1 MSSALRDN
9 VLLNLSNFPGMLN
22 RLDNRTPNSRA
33 ELACQTC
40 MPIDA
45 ASGSEAMGLTSQKL
59 QTLIA
64 VLAVACF
71 AATVWVWPRL
81 SRRSLVPLLGRIGL
95 LLASQLLTLGAIG
108 LAANNWGGFY
118 SSWSDLLGTDQG
130 GTATIT
136 NGVDSSSAQNGRA
149 GVQVVDSRTV
159 PLMIAGASGS
169 GGTLQ
174 KVVVHGPST
183 RLTEP
188 AYVYLPPQYH
198 DPAYAHRS
206 FPVILVFTGYPGTPE
221 NLITR
226 MKYPTV
232 AAQAIYQKQLQPTV
246 LVLMRPSVQMPRDT
260 ECQNV
265 PNGPQAETFFTSDLR
280 QAMAARY
287 RVGTAGANWGV
298 IGDSTGGYC
307 ALKLTMRQPESFAAA
322 ASLSGYYQA
331 AEDST
336 TGDLFGGDRELRN
349 QSNLMWRLKNL
360 PAPGVSVLVASSH
373 RGEYDYRATE
383 QFVAAVKPPMRVSS
397 LILPSGGHNFA
408 TWNRETPQAL
418 RWLGARL
425 QAPAASAS

>member
-1 MSSALRDN
+1 
-9 VLLNLSNFPGMLN
+9 
-22 RLDNRTPNSRA
+22 
-33 ELACQTC
+33 
-40 MPIDA
+40 
-45 ASGSEAMGLTSQKL
+45 MGLTSHKL
-59 QTLIA
+59 LTLIA
-64 VLAVACF
+64 VLAVVCF

-81 SRRSLVPLLGRIGL
+81 SRRGVVTLLGRIGL
-95 LLASQLLTLGAIG
+95 LLASQLLTLAAIG

-118 SSWSDLLGTDQG
+118 SSWGDLLGTDQG

-136 NGVDSSSAQNGRA
+136 NGADAGSVSGRA
-149 GVQVVDSRTV
+149 GVRVQDSRTV
-159 PLMIAGASGS
+159 PLMISGASGS

-174 KVVVHGPST
+174 KVVVHGAST
-183 RLTEP
+183 GLNEP
-188 AYVYLPPQYH
+188 AYVYLPPQYR

-232 AAQAIYQKQLQPTV
+232 AAQAIYQRQLQPTV

-265 PNGPQAETFFTSDLR
+265 PGGPQAETFFTSDLR
-280 QAMAARY
+280 RAMAADY
-287 RVGTAGANWGV
+287 RVGTAGAGWGV

-307 ALKLTMRQPESFAAA
+307 ALKLAMRHPEAFTAA
-322 ASLSGYYQA
+322 ASLSGYYRS

-336 TGDLFGGDRELRN
+336 TGDLFGGSAALRN
-349 QSNLMWRLKNL
+349 QNDLMWRLRNL
-360 PAPGVSVLVASSH
+360 PDPAVSVLVASS
-373 RGEYDYRATE
+373 RQGEYDYPATE
-383 QFVAAVKPPMRVSS
+383 RFIAAVKGPMQVSS

-425 QAPAASAS
+425 RTPAAQPA